1 MGTERGTGADL
12 NNIYYTIHRYWER
25 LDGRGGHTNPR
36 IRTTTGAAAA
46 HELDVTS
53 TWQPTNLVAGLMRGP
68 TYSRK
73 WCSSLVRCGGGE
85 GMIRRRIIGGTGR
98 TGDQGIDK
106 SKSPHQ
112 VRNRGTGAKNGS
124 QERGPRSES
133 GSHVL
138 HGFWLTLAGRRSGH
152 GCLKASPRVE
162 VHQAWGAWCMAR
174 GTIQWVWGH
183 RSSGSG
189 GDSNPT
195 LSMLRDSSTC

>member
-1 MGTERGTGADL
+1 
-12 NNIYYTIHRYWER
+12 
-25 LDGRGGHTNPR
+25 
-36 IRTTTGAAAA
+36 
-46 HELDVTS
+46 
-53 TWQPTNLVAGLMRGP
+53 MRGP

-124 QERGPRSES
+124 QEREPRMGAKNGSQEREPRTGAKNGSQEREPRSES

-195 LSMLRDSSTC
+195 LSMLCDSSTC

>member
-1 MGTERGTGADL
+1 
-12 NNIYYTIHRYWER
+12 
-25 LDGRGGHTNPR
+25 
-36 IRTTTGAAAA
+36 
-46 HELDVTS
+46 
-53 TWQPTNLVAGLMRGP
+53 MRGP
-68 TYSRK
+68 THSRK
-73 WCSSLVRCGGGE
+73 WCSSLVRWGGGE

-124 QERGPRSES
+124 QEREPRTGAKNKSQEREPRTGAKIGIWVTRTTWFLAHLGRKKKRAWMLES
-133 GSHVL
+133 KSTGRGTPGL
-138 HGFWLTLAGRRSGH
+138 GAG
-152 GCLKASPRVE
+152 
-162 VHQAWGAWCMAR
+162 CMAR

>member
-1 MGTERGTGADL
+1 
-12 NNIYYTIHRYWER
+12 
-25 LDGRGGHTNPR
+25 
-36 IRTTTGAAAA
+36 
-46 HELDVTS
+46 
-53 TWQPTNLVAGLMRGP
+53 MRGP
-68 TYSRK
+68 THSRK

-124 QERGPRSES
+124 QEREPRSES

-162 VHQAWGAWCMAR
+162 VHQAWGQ
-174 GTIQWVWGH
+174 GVWPEGPY
-183 RSSGSG
+183 SGYG
-189 GDSNPT
+189 ATVLVGREVIPT
-195 LSMLRDSSTC
+195 PHYPCYVTLLRVDCSRKPGV